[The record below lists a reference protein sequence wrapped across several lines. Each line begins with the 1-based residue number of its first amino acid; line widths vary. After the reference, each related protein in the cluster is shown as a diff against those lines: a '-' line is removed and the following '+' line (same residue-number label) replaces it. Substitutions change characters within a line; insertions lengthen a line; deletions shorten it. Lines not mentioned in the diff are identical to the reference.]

1 MVTPK
6 RNFHAN
12 NKRFTVFVRDLAP
25 ASPKIIAN
33 CEIEISTLIAIR
45 PETKATRICE
55 NWWCH
60 KLRTIWTKRAI
71 FGPSQSVDGAN
82 DLTDL

>member
-55 NWWCH
+55 SYH
-60 KLRTIWTKRAI
+60 KLRTISTKLDET
-71 FGPSQSVDGAN
+71 S
-82 DLTDL
+82 DLCTVSKRGRR